1 MDRAEMKRFL
11 IKSKQ
16 EPVHC
21 ALGVGQDK
29 SLALLLLSPHRS
41 AKSLAGDLQKQ
52 FPSVFNARFGTAEVD
67 PDDDPTLVKF
77 RLNKPVTSMAR
88 RLVKTLKGSGFRKVQ
103 ILLEDGS
110 PVESADD
117 EETASRPGDEE
128 TAPRPGDGSPQD
140 APQPDAKALAQALA
154 ELVRRI
160 GEVTDPARKEA
171 LASRAREANANLRM
185 SNLVYAA
192 VGIESLRR
200 ALGTGPASSNSA
212 ETVNQPP
219 GHTLQQTEPPP
230 PSPPT
235 GAAPSGNG
243 ETDAAAVLA
252 RLRALVPAILQAG
265 ATPSAA
271 EAKARVGEAGALLR
285 TGDLTGATVAID
297 AAEAALR
304 KAQDATTQREAWESR
319 LRTVEPRYLQAVTTP
334 SPVTE
339 TMRVI
344 MNFATGKAEAGDYAA
359 AMAALGRL
367 EPLLAAAPAAADIGL
382 DGNPAAA
389 AFLAAWTDAA
399 RQLRTATETARVQ
412 LGRLGQALMAS
423 NDPGMIWIAEQG
435 LSDVLAGL
443 LDGAGRI
450 ERAASKLPA
459 KTLSLARPVIAAL
472 RRQLADPRVKAC
484 DDNSYG
490 VPVSVQATI
499 RAPLD
504 VLEQVLTTAPVH

>member
-117 EETASRPGDEE
+117 EETAPRPGDEE

-185 SNLVYAA
+185 GNLVYAA

-252 RLRALVPAILQAG
+252 PPRPRRA
-265 ATPSAA
+265 S
-271 EAKARVGEAGALLR
+271 
-285 TGDLTGATVAID
+285 
-297 AAEAALR
+297 
-304 KAQDATTQREAWESR
+304 
-319 LRTVEPRYLQAVTTP
+319 
-334 SPVTE
+334 
-339 TMRVI
+339 
-344 MNFATGKAEAGDYAA
+344 
-359 AMAALGRL
+359 
-367 EPLLAAAPAAADIGL
+367 
-382 DGNPAAA
+382 
-389 AFLAAWTDAA
+389 
-399 RQLRTATETARVQ
+399 
-412 LGRLGQALMAS
+412 
-423 NDPGMIWIAEQG
+423 
-435 LSDVLAGL
+435 
-443 LDGAGRI
+443 
-450 ERAASKLPA
+450 
-459 KTLSLARPVIAAL
+459 ARPV
-472 RRQLADPRVKAC
+472 RC
-484 DDNSYG
+484 S
-490 VPVSVQATI
+490 
-499 RAPLD
+499 AP
-504 VLEQVLTTAPVH
+504 AI

>member
-1 MDRAEMKRFL
+1 
-11 IKSKQ
+11 
-16 EPVHC
+16 
-21 ALGVGQDK
+21 
-29 SLALLLLSPHRS
+29 
-41 AKSLAGDLQKQ
+41 
-52 FPSVFNARFGTAEVD
+52 VFNARFGTAEVD

-117 EETASRPGDEE
+117 EETAPRPGDEE